1 MTSSTLLH
9 PDETLDD
16 LRLGGLKVIQKRNG
30 YRFSLDPI
38 LLCGFA
44 SLDGVE
50 AAVDLGTGS
59 GVITLLL
66 ARSSVATR
74 IVGVEL
80 QAGLADRARRS
91 VVLNGLA
98 ERIEIVEGDLRA
110 VAGQLGVQSFDL
122 VLSNPPFRQGGTGK
136 IAPEAERAAAR
147 HELAGGLAD
156 FLKAA
161 ALLLRPGGRCCLIYL
176 AERLTDLLVELRS
189 AGLEPKRLRMVQ
201 SRAEDSARLL
211 LVEARRGGRPGM
223 VVEAPLLI
231 YAGEGYSPEV
241 LSWYGEG

>member
-1 MTSSTLLH
+1 MNSPPLLH

-16 LRLGGLKVIQKRNG
+16 LRLGGLKIIQKRDG

-44 SLDGVE
+44 PFAGVE
-50 AAVDLGTGS
+50 AALDLGTGS
-59 GVITLLL
+59 GVIPMLL
-66 ARSSVATR
+66 ARRSAATR

-91 VVLNGLA
+91 VALNGLA
-98 ERIEIVEGDLRA
+98 ERIEIVEGDLRT
-110 VAGQLGVQSFDL
+110 VARQLGVGMFDL
-122 VLSNPPFRQGGTGK
+122 VLSNPPFRQGSSGK

-156 FLKAA
+156 FVQAA

-176 AERLTDLLVELRS
+176 AERLTDLLVELRR

-201 SRAEDSARLL
+201 SRSGEPARLV
-211 LVEARRGGRPGM
+211 LVEARSGGRPGL
-223 VVEAPLLI
+223 VAEAPLVI
-231 YAGEGYSPEV
+231 YDREGYSAEV
-241 LSWYGEG
+241 LVWYGEG